1 LAFEEVTGKDLNWFW
16 NQWYYGSGHPKLKIN
31 YAFDSAKNMAD
42 VIIEQTQKSGKLF
55 SLPIAIDV
63 YENGKSKRYM
73 VTAANSS
80 DTFHFAVS
88 GKPEWISVDADKILL
103 AEKTD
108 NKTVDNYIAQWKY
121 GKNYLDRKEALDYFG
136 KNELEQ
142 LKLGLGDPFFKLRIA
157 AIQKIGTTS
166 YKKDSVVIGEIE
178 NLAKNDKNRKVKA
191 AAIQFLVKN
200 GGKQFLP
207 VYEKAITDSSYN
219 VAGAA
224 FKGIIALQP
233 DRAYGLAKQY
243 ANDAKGVL
251 GEEIIK
257 VLINEGTEAD
267 FEFISKTFSETPMSQ
282 AKFSMADKFG
292 DFLIKLNDL
301 KNVKKGIDQMVALR
315 NMLPAQYRKFVDPG
329 FKKTFD
335 KIIKAKGKEIEAYV
349 NTVFK

>member
-1 LAFEEVTGKDLNWFW
+1 
-16 NQWYYGSGHPKLKIN
+16 
-31 YAFDSAKNMAD
+31 
-42 VIIEQTQKSGKLF
+42 
-55 SLPIAIDV
+55 
-63 YENGKSKRYM
+63 
-73 VTAANSS
+73 
-80 DTFHFAVS
+80 
-88 GKPEWISVDADKILL
+88 
-103 AEKTD
+103 
-108 NKTVDNYIAQWKY
+108 
-121 GKNYLDRKEALDYFG
+121 
-136 KNELEQ
+136 
-142 LKLGLGDPFFKLRIA
+142 
-157 AIQKIGTTS
+157 
-166 YKKDSVVIGEIE
+166 
-178 NLAKNDKNRKVKA
+178 
-191 AAIQFLVKN
+191 LVKN

-224 FKGIIALQP
+224 FKGINALQP

-315 NMLPAQYRKFVDPG
+315 NMLPAQYRKFVDSG

-335 KIIKAKGKEIEAYV
+335 KIIKAKGKEIEEYV
-349 NTVFK
+349 NSVFK